1 MFATLSLVVMIVSS
15 VTILLL
21 VEAPYGYAQSE
32 NLTQSQSENL
42 TQVVIQT
49 VSKIQQC
56 SLTALA
62 QRLGMA
68 LMDEATG
75 DTNLCATVIYE
86 SPTRIV
92 FTGDYI
98 RGLTYNTGIW
108 EVVDALEAKGLTLDT
123 VELTGQGSEGNP
135 HSYLKIM
142 SR

>member
-1 MFATLSLVVMIVSS
+1 MIVSS

-21 VEAPYGYAQSE
+21 VEAPYGYAQSENLTQSQSE

-98 RGLTYNTGIW
+98 RGLIIQEYGR
-108 EVVDALEAKGLTLDT
+108 L
-123 VELTGQGSEGNP
+123 
-135 HSYLKIM
+135 
-142 SR
+142 

>member
-1 MFATLSLVVMIVSS
+1 MIVSS

-62 QRLGMA
+62 QHSGMA

-75 DTNLCATVIYE
+75 ETLNLISQTISSSCNEVNFIF
-86 SPTRIV
+86 PTPNVAKR
-92 FTGDYI
+92 FMLE
-98 RGLTYNTGIW
+98 GLFSSATYNVKNRIQLRILIK
-108 EVVDALEAKGLTLDT
+108 EDKSSIDSCL
-123 VELTGQGSEGNP
+123 VEKLPFAVG
-135 HSYLKIM
+135 
-142 SR
+142 R

>member
-1 MFATLSLVVMIVSS
+1 MIVSS

-75 DTNLCATVIYE
+75 DTNLCATV

-135 HSYLKIM
+135 YSYLMIM